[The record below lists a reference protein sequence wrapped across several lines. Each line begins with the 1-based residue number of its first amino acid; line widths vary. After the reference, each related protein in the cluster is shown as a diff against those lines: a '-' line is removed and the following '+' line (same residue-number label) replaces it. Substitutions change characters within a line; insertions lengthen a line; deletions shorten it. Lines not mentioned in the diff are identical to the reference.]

1 MQKKKEKKAQRPG
14 KPELRRI
21 LIGAL
26 AILLAIVFMLPLLA
40 QLNSGAGAVTQ
51 SEIDTL
57 VQDQKASQSRQAEL
71 KKKLDEIKDDQAQA
85 QAKKTILVQQL
96 NEIDAEL
103 LNITSQISLL
113 DKQIGEKEEERLEA
127 VAREEEQYQLFCERV
142 RAMEEQGDVS
152 YWSVLFGADDFS
164 DLLDRLTI
172 INDAMDY
179 DDAVMDQL
187 IATREEIE
195 RLKAELETARGQQE
209 ERRAEEQVKRN
220 EQSAKIA
227 ETQAVL
233 DQINAD
239 QKQVNDMLD
248 AENAALSKLSSDI
261 KAKQQQMEAERKKNN
276 VQLDTGSGYHWP
288 LPGYYTLTSKFGG
301 RIHPITGKYNSHTG
315 IDIPAPAGTTIYAAR
330 GGQVITSGY
339 HSSYGNYVVIDHGG
353 GDSTLYAHMSKR
365 SVSAGQIV
373 TQDQA
378 IGAVGSTGSSTGNH
392 LHFEVW
398 INGSRTDPE
407 KQYPS
412 YSFIRNY

>member
-1 MQKKKEKKAQRPG
+1 MRKKKAQKTQRSG
-14 KPELRRI
+14 KPDLRRI
-21 LIGAL
+21 LVGAL
-26 AILLAIVFMLPLLA
+26 AILLVIVFMLPLLA

-51 SEIDTL
+51 SEIDSL
-57 VQDQKASQSRQAEL
+57 VKGQKESQSRQADL
-71 KKKLDEIKDDQAQA
+71 KKQLEEIKDDQAQA
-85 QAKKTILVQQL
+85 QAKKNILVQQL
-96 NEIDAEL
+96 NEIEKEL
-103 LNITSQISLL
+103 SNITSQISLL
-113 DKQIGEKEEERLEA
+113 DRQIGEKEEERLEA

-152 YWSVLFGADDFS
+152 YLSVLFGAEDFS

-195 RLKAELETARGQQE
+195 RLKAELETARGQKE
-209 ERRAEEQVKRN
+209 ARRVEEQAKKN
-220 EQSAKIA
+220 EQSAKIKEA
-227 ETQAVL
+227 QVVL
-233 DQINAD
+233 DQINAN
-239 QKQVNDMLD
+239 QKEVNDMLN
-248 AENAALSKLSSDI
+248 AENAALAKLTSDI
-261 KAKQQQMEAERKKNN
+261 KSKQKQMEAERKKNN
-276 VQLDTGSGYHWP
+276 VQLNTGSGYYWP

-301 RIHPITGKYNSHTG
+301 RIHPVTGKYNSHTG

-339 HSSYGNYVVIDHGG
+339 HSSYGNYVVIDHGN

-373 TQDQA
+373 AQKDP
-378 IGAVGSTGSSTGNH
+378 IGAVGSTGTSTGNH

-398 INGSRTDPE
+398 INGSRTNPE
-407 KQYPS
+407 KQYTS
-412 YSFIRNY
+412 MSFTRNY